1 MVDVV
6 GLVDMVSKYSWQ
18 SRQGRHS
25 LAWDNKT
32 LTLLCLLEQPVFHF
46 ISIGFTIKYAMFAE
60 Q

>member
-6 GLVDMVSKYSWQ
+6 GLVDMVNKYRRHSW
-18 SRQGRHS
+18 QGRHS

-46 ISIGFTIKYAMFAE
+46 LFTLLLP
-60 Q
+60 